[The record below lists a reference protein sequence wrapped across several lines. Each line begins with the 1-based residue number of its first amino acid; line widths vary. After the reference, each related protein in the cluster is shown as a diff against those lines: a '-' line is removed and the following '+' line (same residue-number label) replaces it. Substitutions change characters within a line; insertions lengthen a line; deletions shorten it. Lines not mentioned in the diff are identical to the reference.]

1 MHEEGDH
8 ATKNQLSGSLLQGD
22 GLEKRLEQ
30 WECILYDQHGRLF
43 LQWLANGPLPHH
55 YFAQIRRKKEAPLL
69 LSPYT
74 SKKAQL
80 QKIIGPGGPGWLPT
94 QVPGSQGALLLPSPL
109 RTARKP
115 FGLCRSSLS
124 QGPSRD
130 PVGRYAHHLHDTGLG
145 LTGVTRRRPHQ
156 QQAAVICSVSQASC
170 SDGLVRRHPR
180 EVSPLSRGMISPG
193 GSTPIRSITGRHS
206 LPPSSST
213 RRPIGNPLAEGL
225 PREEDDGLTT
235 FHG

>member
-1 MHEEGDH
+1 MQD
-8 ATKNQLSGSLLQGD
+8 SLP
-22 GLEKRLEQ
+22 
-30 WECILYDQHGRLF
+30 
-43 LQWLANGPLPHH
+43 AAGPAL
-55 YFAQIRRKKEAPLL
+55 
-69 LSPYT
+69 
-74 SKKAQL
+74 
-80 QKIIGPGGPGWLPT
+80 PGGIGYPQGSCERFHGCNDPPFPSFLRDVSSSFWGNPVSVHHSRGNPGRVDLGGCPPKCR
-94 QVPGSQGALLLPSPL
+94 VAREHCCSPAPSE
-109 RTARKP
+109 RHVN
-115 FGLCRSSLS
+115 LS
-124 QGPSRD
+124 
-130 PVGRYAHHLHDTGLG
+130 VYAAQASPKAPRGTRWGVTHHLHDTGLG